1 MEPWDEENC
10 YIKFKRGGKSIVL
23 SALFDEE
30 MFDYSMK
37 EVQTPREESACE
49 SSPRPSATRLSAKTS
64 PEDSLEADWWVKVK
78 EKFGGDPELLS
89 ELMAKLSHIPDVAG
103 QAETTIVSAQEHK
116 TLVAAVPTS
125 WAAPTSAPNA
135 EDQSNIDSLASEG

>member
-30 MFDYSMK
+30 VFDYSMK

-64 PEDSLEADWWVKVK
+64 VEASLDADWWDKVK
-78 EKFGGDPELLS
+78 EKFGGDPDLLS
-89 ELMAKLSHIPDVAG
+89 ELVAKLSHTTDGAA
-103 QAETTIVSAQEHK
+103 QAETTTVSSKVHT
-116 TLVAAVPTS
+116 TLGPAAPTS
-125 WAAPTSAPNA
+125 WVAPTSAPST
-135 EDQSNIDSLASEG
+135 EVQRTMDDLAVEG